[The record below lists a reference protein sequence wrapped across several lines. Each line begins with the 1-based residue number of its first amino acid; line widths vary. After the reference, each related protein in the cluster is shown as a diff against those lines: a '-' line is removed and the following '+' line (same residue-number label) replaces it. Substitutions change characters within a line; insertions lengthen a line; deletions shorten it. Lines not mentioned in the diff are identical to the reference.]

1 MSELDIDHLQTILNL
16 DIHNN
21 LIETNLSLIAKEKN
35 DILQRLN
42 LERDSLKSI
51 HSKLKTYR
59 YIDSLTD
66 LKSGYYIRWINI
78 QDAKLRKGGFFL
90 DVKLLDNGCHVICKT
105 FQNRIIQIS
114 LEENVLFQKLS
125 SDERI
130 ILKAIELLKK

>member
-21 LIETNLSLIAKEKN
+21 LIDTNLSLIAKEKN

-78 QDAKLRKGGFFL
+78 HDAKLRKGGFFL

-125 SDERI
+125 SDELI

>member
-1 MSELDIDHLQTILNL
+1 MPELDTDYLQTILNK

-21 LIETNLSLIAKEKN
+21 LIDTNLSLIAKEKN

-42 LERDSLKSI
+42 FKRETLKSV
-51 HSKLKTYR
+51 HSKLKNYR

-78 QDAKLRKGGFFL
+78 EDAVLKKGGFFL

-105 FQNRIIQIS
+105 FQNKIIQIS
-114 LEENVLFQKLS
+114 LEKNILFQKIS
-125 SDERI
+125 SDELI